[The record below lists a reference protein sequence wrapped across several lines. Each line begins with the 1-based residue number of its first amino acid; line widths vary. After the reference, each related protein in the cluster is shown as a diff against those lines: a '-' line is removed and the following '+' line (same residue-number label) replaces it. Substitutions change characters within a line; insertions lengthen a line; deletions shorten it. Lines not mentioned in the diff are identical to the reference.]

1 MYQPLRKFPPVS
13 KDDDDGIFKT
23 LNKYF
28 STPHIEIESISN
40 FCQKKKKNHKTPL
53 QNEYNL
59 SH

>member
-1 MYQPLRKFPPVS
+1 MYQPLWKFPPVS

-40 FCQKKKKNHKTPL
+40 FCQKKKKKP
-53 QNEYNL
+53 QNSPAE
-59 SH
+59 